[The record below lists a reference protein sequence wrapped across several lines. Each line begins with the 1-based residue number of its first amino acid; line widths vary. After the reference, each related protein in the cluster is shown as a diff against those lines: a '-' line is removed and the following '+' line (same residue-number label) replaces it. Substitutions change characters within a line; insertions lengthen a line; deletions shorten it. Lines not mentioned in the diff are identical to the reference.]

1 MLNSRFFM
9 GLGLAIAL
17 LAANKPIAAGQEDQT
32 VVAEV
37 GGHKITAEEL
47 HQKEASNLLQA
58 QYKYYL
64 AERQALDQLVDKELL
79 EIQAAKEGVT
89 VDELLKR
96 HVTIEVKEPTED
108 QLKFYYE
115 GLNTEEPYEAVRTN
129 ILDTVKQLRE
139 KKGRTA
145 YVNTLRSDLGV
156 VIELNQ
162 PSAKVDVTNAER
174 IGSPSAPV
182 QIVEFADY
190 QCPYCQ
196 KVHPALAKLQ
206 EQLGDKV
213 SVVFKDFPLPMHSNA
228 EKASEAARC
237 AGAQGKFWQFHDALF
252 DNKKFGLLELK
263 AEAHSLNLDQ
273 ARFDKCLDSGEEA
286 DAVHK
291 DLAEGQKLGIT
302 GTPSFFV
309 NGHFLSGAISYA
321 KLQET
326 VQQEL
331 TAPSAPK
338 QSAAL
343 SVNDATVT
351 K

>member
-1 MLNSRFFM
+1 MLNSRIFM
-9 GLGLAIAL
+9 GFGLAIAL
-17 LAANKPIAAGQEDQT
+17 LAAYKPVAAGQEEST

-37 GGHKITAEEL
+37 GGHRITAEEL

-79 EIQAAKEGVT
+79 EMQASKEGIT

-96 HVTIEVKEPTED
+96 HVTVEVKEPTED

-115 GLNTEEPYEAVRTN
+115 GLSTEEPYEAVRTN
-129 ILDTVKQLRE
+129 ILDTVRQLRE
-139 KKGRTA
+139 KKARTA
-145 YVNTLRSDLGV
+145 YINILKSDLGV
-156 VIELNQ
+156 VIELSQ

-174 IGSPSAPV
+174 LGSPTAPV

-196 KVHPALAKLQ
+196 KVNPALAKIQ
-206 EQLGDKV
+206 EQLGAKV
-213 SVVFKDFPLPMHSNA
+213 SVVFKDFPLPMHANA

-237 AGAQGKFWQFHDALF
+237 AGAQGKFWEFHDALF
-252 DNKKFGLLELK
+252 DNKKFGVLELK
-263 AEAHSLNLDQ
+263 AQAHTLNLDQ
-273 ARFDKCLDSGEEA
+273 ARFDHCLDSGEQA

-291 DLAEGQKLGIT
+291 DLAEGQHLGLT

-326 VQQEL
+326 VEQEL
-331 TAPSAPK
+331 TALSAPK

-343 SVNDATVT
+343 STVKDTAT